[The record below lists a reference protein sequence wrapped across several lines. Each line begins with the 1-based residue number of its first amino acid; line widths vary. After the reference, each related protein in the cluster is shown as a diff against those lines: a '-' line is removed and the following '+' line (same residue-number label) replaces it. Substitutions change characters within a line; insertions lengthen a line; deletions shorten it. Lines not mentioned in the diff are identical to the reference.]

1 MFFIIELIILA
12 ESSSCLP
19 SLFLSLLSLLA
30 KAIDAYIEA
39 TSPESSTSG
48 EASPDPRL
56 RSIVDQMFSRCIA
69 DKDYKQALGIALE
82 TSRLDVIEEV
92 FNVTRD
98 QGLLAYV
105 LEAVMGVVHALNLRN
120 QVSASSNE
128 T

>member
-1 MFFIIELIILA
+1 MIILT

-120 QVSASSNE
+120 QVSPSSNE